1 MRSISQENDPGDGWE
16 SPRTVGLGPTVWNMK
31 ETTHGCLRRITN
43 LFRRLFLWPGS
54 RKSLGKSPQ
63 TRAFSKPENLAA
75 SENHLGPAPMKPSKL
90 KTQSLASTRLATRD
104 ERTCRLPTQ
113 SPREEFFTGFR
124 TGGQVSPTSLPP
136 PLRSRMGGIARSTGR
151 PHTTRLSRPRSLAET
166 RHFPTQAWFNRRHA
180 PKQPV
185 RSETTCLGPSRTG
198 DNRRGARVTD
208 GHPVARISR
217 RWAKRSLTDCCALR
231 SSPLDEKSLSQLGVR
246 RAPRPAG

>member
-104 ERTCRLPTQ
+104 ERTCCLPTQ

-166 RHFPTQAWFNRRHA
+166 RHLPTQAWFTAAMLRNNLSA
-180 PKQPV
+180 PKRPAWVLPGRGTTDAGQGLRMVTQSLESLADGRNDRPPIAVHTV
-185 RSETTCLGPSRTG
+185 RP
-198 DNRRGARVTD
+198 
-208 GHPVARISR
+208 
-217 RWAKRSLTDCCALR
+217 
-231 SSPLDEKSLSQLGVR
+231 PLDEKSLSQLGVR